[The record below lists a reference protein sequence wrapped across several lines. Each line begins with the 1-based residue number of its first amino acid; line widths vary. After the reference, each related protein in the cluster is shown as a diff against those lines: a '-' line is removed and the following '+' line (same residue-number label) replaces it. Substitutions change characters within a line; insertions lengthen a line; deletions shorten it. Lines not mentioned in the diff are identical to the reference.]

1 MDTIQ
6 QRLRALGDR
15 VARSVGANRQED
27 SFRHLASEPL
37 VAGAVPYGLEDMS
50 QGSRVYVGNRVKP
63 VSSREAYE
71 AIAADRP
78 TPSARRSPQSAR
90 RSAGDSVRVSSSSA
104 SPRLSASCPQATV
117 ANALEAS
124 QLGLDLLALP
134 PSERDILLVDELAA
148 IASATRAALEHSSDE
163 QGLAAGVDALDLLN
177 TVLDELRHQAS
188 SAGACSP
195 QATGVPSPR
204 QPATPRL
211 GNQVEATAAVL
222 DKPLIEL

>member
-50 QGSRVYVGNRVKP
+50 QGSRVYVGDRVKP

-78 TPSARRSPQSAR
+78 TPSARRS
-90 RSAGDSVRVSSSSA
+90 AGDSVCVSSSSA

-148 IASATRAALEHSSDE
+148 IASATRAALEQSSDE
-163 QGLAAGVDALDLLN
+163 QGLAAGVDTLDLLN

-211 GNQVEATAAVL
+211 GNQVEATASVL